1 LLIFSVLAFCASRA
15 IAQTSPN
22 PSRWQAQYTQ
32 IYFDNVETIGPSL
45 GPGFI
50 LDAAG
55 SLTSNP
61 SEVIAGNESIK
72 GSYFGSGTYTPYL
85 QTDPSIIPLSPNH
98 SYQVTFRYKILTAP
112 SNGFEVL
119 FYSPTGGAAGNFL
132 PSVTVTGPA
141 GATATTTLTNTL
153 GPYSDYQAR
162 WDIPGTGAISIDDI
176 QLTDVATGKVIASE
190 NAEGTAPTVGPGLQ
204 LQNGA
209 SVVTDPTLVV
219 SGQAS
224 IRLTNYGAIATNPT
238 TLPLSANTI
247 YIVQLQYH
255 TLSPGSSDQ
264 VLNPWLQPAGTV
276 WSQPIEVDLP
286 PLLKNAPV
294 SDTFSAGAQT
304 AGASSWVLNIAA
316 TSDSDVVVDNI
327 TIFRQDSV
335 STGTQPS
342 TWTNLSTLPYPR
354 IGEYMLGTTVWQA
367 EAGGLAE
374 GPPYRVS
381 VDQVE
386 SNLAFA
392 DVIGGIDPDTQTELP
407 DSSRRLRLLNPNAVI
422 LPYRIAEEQDSTLVA
437 PPDSD
442 TDLDYQFLQ
451 GVADPWYLRD
461 SNGNYVPD
469 PDYPFLRKMNISSF
483 SPLVNGQNYFSYL
496 LNWLNQTV
504 FPSGEWD
511 GIFFDNLFGTINPH
525 ILNYSNPALIDVD
538 YERNGNRETPAWV
551 SDMTRT
557 AASGMLQRLRNSNGD
572 MQLVVGNAGSMPELN
587 LAPYVNGYLFECM
600 NAGWNSGVYGAPGT
614 TSQAGWRTEF
624 EAYKTMQA
632 TVMLPRINLLQACG
646 PYATTPGLGYS
657 VPTSTD
663 LQNHRLTM
671 GTALLSDGFYG
682 FALHGSLSSPLWFDE
697 YSVDSTG
704 TAVQDRT
711 KKGYLG
717 QALTDAA
724 ELTGPGTLV
733 LQEGFENGVLPP
745 SFLGNPSSAVSIT
758 QTAGEVI
765 SGTGSLVINNPD
777 YTDSGYVNAS
787 TNPSVVPLAAG
798 STYLLVFDWRI
809 LETLDNHF
817 QVSVFGNGQNLDFAT
832 IPGVVAGDSGT
843 AWFPV
848 TIPAA
853 GNWMFD
859 FAIVNGG
866 GKVAIDNV
874 RIYQG
879 GAGPWRRDF
888 ESGFVLVN
896 PFTQAHTFSAA
907 DLAGVL
913 NRTGIKRINGTQAP
927 NVNNGQSVTGSLTL
941 GAFDA
946 IILLADPIDVRTPL
960 VNGVSNAAGG
970 QQGIASG
977 SFVSIYGSSFTP
989 LPYDDWSKA
998 IASGQLPTQLDGISV
1013 SIGGKPAYINVIT
1026 PSQINVQAPDV
1037 GAGGVQVTVA
1047 GPGGTSAAFTANSQ
1061 LYSPAFFEWPG
1072 NQPVATHA
1080 DYSLAAK
1087 NGTFPGTTT
1096 VPAKPGETVILW
1108 GTGFGPTN
1116 PVVPAGQEPTV
1127 QAPPIQ
1133 AHVSVTLGGI
1143 AVPVTAAVL
1152 SGYAAE
1158 YQIAIQIPALMADGS
1173 YPIVAKVNGVQSP
1186 ANIVLTLQ
1194 Y

>member
-1 LLIFSVLAFCASRA
+1 
-15 IAQTSPN
+15 
-22 PSRWQAQYTQ
+22 
-32 IYFDNVETIGPSL
+32 
-45 GPGFI
+45 
-50 LDAAG
+50 
-55 SLTSNP
+55 
-61 SEVIAGNESIK
+61 
-72 GSYFGSGTYTPYL
+72 
-85 QTDPSIIPLSPNH
+85 
-98 SYQVTFRYKILTAP
+98 
-112 SNGFEVL
+112 
-119 FYSPTGGAAGNFL
+119 
-132 PSVTVTGPA
+132 
-141 GATATTTLTNTL
+141 
-153 GPYSDYQAR
+153 
-162 WDIPGTGAISIDDI
+162 
-176 QLTDVATGKVIASE
+176 
-190 NAEGTAPTVGPGLQ
+190 
-204 LQNGA
+204 
-209 SVVTDPTLVV
+209 
-219 SGQAS
+219 
-224 IRLTNYGAIATNPT
+224 
-238 TLPLSANTI
+238 
-247 YIVQLQYH
+247 
-255 TLSPGSSDQ
+255 
-264 VLNPWLQPAGTV
+264 
-276 WSQPIEVDLP
+276 
-286 PLLKNAPV
+286 
-294 SDTFSAGAQT
+294 
-304 AGASSWVLNIAA
+304 
-316 TSDSDVVVDNI
+316 
-327 TIFRQDSV
+327 
-335 STGTQPS
+335 
-342 TWTNLSTLPYPR
+342 
-354 IGEYMLGTTVWQA
+354 
-367 EAGGLAE
+367 
-374 GPPYRVS
+374 
-381 VDQVE
+381 
-386 SNLAFA
+386 
-392 DVIGGIDPDTQTELP
+392 
-407 DSSRRLRLLNPNAVI
+407 
-422 LPYRIAEEQDSTLVA
+422 
-437 PPDSD
+437 
-442 TDLDYQFLQ
+442 
-451 GVADPWYLRD
+451 
-461 SNGNYVPD
+461 
-469 PDYPFLRKMNISSF
+469 
-483 SPLVNGQNYFSYL
+483 
-496 LNWLNQTV
+496 
-504 FPSGEWD
+504 
-511 GIFFDNLFGTINPH
+511 
-525 ILNYSNPALIDVD
+525 
-538 YERNGNRETPAWV
+538 
-551 SDMTRT
+551 
-557 AASGMLQRLRNSNGD
+557 
-572 MQLVVGNAGSMPELN
+572 
-587 LAPYVNGYLFECM
+587 
-600 NAGWNSGVYGAPGT
+600 
-614 TSQAGWRTEF
+614 
-624 EAYKTMQA
+624 
-632 TVMLPRINLLQACG
+632 
-646 PYATTPGLGYS
+646 
-657 VPTSTD
+657 
-663 LQNHRLTM
+663 
-671 GTALLSDGFYG
+671 
-682 FALHGSLSSPLWFDE
+682 
-697 YSVDSTG
+697 
-704 TAVQDRT
+704 
-711 KKGYLG
+711 
-717 QALTDAA
+717 
-724 ELTGPGTLV
+724 
-733 LQEGFENGVLPP
+733 
-745 SFLGNPSSAVSIT
+745 VSIT

-787 TNPSVVPLAAG
+787 TNPIVVPLAAG